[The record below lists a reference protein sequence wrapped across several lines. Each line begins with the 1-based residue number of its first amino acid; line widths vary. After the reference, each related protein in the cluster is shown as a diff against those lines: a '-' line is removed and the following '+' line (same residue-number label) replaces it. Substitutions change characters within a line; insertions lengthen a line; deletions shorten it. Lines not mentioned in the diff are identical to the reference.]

1 MQRAKKFW
9 YWLAAV
15 AGSLGLAVFLLAPI
29 LTRTIGVAYR
39 DTILRLGHG
48 KIADPVVFLKARIE
62 EALWLLAVTILLFLA
77 YKLIK
82 DAIEAR
88 MKTTQYT
95 WVPLVFAAAFLL
107 NLWLFTAMQTDLFWA
122 AMYTGKANSNLTQF
136 QFKKLLLKENK
147 APRQI
152 LLVGSSQTQAQFD
165 EDFLNAKLGKKIWTT
180 ELHFPG
186 SAALDLFLVTRRL
199 KDSPGDDL
207 VCYLSE
213 FYFYAP
219 VYSESAPY
227 FLNFADLPKLREMGF
242 GPYFKQGQFAY
253 GLLGQM
259 LPPFYCRE
267 PLTYR
272 FLGIAMAGVA
282 GQAKYDEN
290 LETNLVKRAELVAP
304 KFRFGADEKLQ
315 KAAFEAFLFE
325 ASAQKRRVILVEGQ
339 LNPLL
344 SERVNPAIRA
354 DMKQFLRTIAEKY
367 SNVILIPEDQLPR
380 QDPSDYKD
388 LTHVTP
394 AAEQRFTE
402 WFFGWLERNLNEKAL
417 AERRDS
423 SMFNL

>member
-1 MQRAKKFW
+1 MQATKKFW
-9 YWLAAV
+9 YWIAA
-15 AGSLGLAVFLLAPI
+15 AGSIELGGVLMAPVVAQG
-29 LTRTIGVAYR
+29 IGTAYGE
-39 DTILRLGHG
+39 TILRLGHG
-48 KIADPVVFLKARIE
+48 KIADPVVFLEGRIE
-62 EALWLLAVTILLFLA
+62 EALWLLAVSVLLFLA
-77 YKLIK
+77 YKIIK
-82 DAIEAR
+82 AVVESRIKAT
-88 MKTTQYT
+88 KYT
-95 WVPLVFAAAFLL
+95 WVPLAFAALFLL
-107 NLWLFTAMQTDLFWA
+107 NLWIFAAMQTGLFWA

-136 QFKKLLLKENK
+136 QFKKQLLKENK

-152 LLVGSSQTQAQFD
+152 LLVGSSQTQAQFN
-165 EDFLNAKLGKKIWTT
+165 EDFLNAKLAKKIWTT

-199 KDSPGDDL
+199 KSFPGDDL

-219 VYSESAPY
+219 IYSESAPY

-242 GPYFKQGQFAY
+242 GPYLKQRQFAY
-253 GLLGQM
+253 GVLGQM

-290 LETNLVKRAELVAP
+290 LETNLVKRAELIAP
-304 KFRFGADEKLQ
+304 KFRLGTDEKLQ
-315 KAAFEAFLFE
+315 KAAFEAFLSE
-325 ASAQKRRVILVEGQ
+325 ATAQKRRVILVEGQ

-344 SERVNPAIRA
+344 AQRVNPAIRA
-354 DMKQFLRTIAEKY
+354 DMKQFLRTMAQKY

-380 QDPSDYKD
+380 QEASDYKD

-394 AAEQRFTE
+394 DAEQRFTE
-402 WFFGWLERNLNEKAL
+402 WFSGWLDRNLNEKAL